1 MNWIQDRKVKGGDD
15 MGLGGPVIV
24 DEQQELDFGKRY
36 QLVRLTK
43 RDKAID
49 KILQG
54 LSELGV
60 GYDKMAEVMQTIAE
74 DVPEIADHQSI
85 KT

>member
-1 MNWIQDRKVKGGDD
+1 
-15 MGLGGPVIV
+15 
-24 DEQQELDFGKRY
+24 
-36 QLVRLTK
+36 LVRLTK